1 MSNNLNLKE
10 TEALKRYL
18 NEISC
23 FGILTQDA
31 EDELIAQ
38 KEAGKLSAR
47 KKLIESNLSFV
58 VTIAKEYLNKGLEVL
73 DVIQEGNLGLIEGVD
88 KYKQSLDKSFQEVI
102 EENIRLSIENAL
114 KELELND
121 ELPIQFLE
129 QNKQIEDEIK
139 RLTQELQREPEIE
152 EVAKSLNLDVD
163 TIRKIQEI
171 SKEII
176 SLGGNEVNKADKKEE
191 SLTDQDKVVEL
202 LSCLNKQEKNVIESL
217 FGLNGKEVK
226 TLENLAKEMS
236 ISASQV
242 QQIKENALLKMKNEA
257 DTSGP
262 VGLSDL

>member
-23 FGILTQDA
+23 FGILTQDT

-58 VTIAKEYLNKGLEVL
+58 VAIAKEYLNKGLEVL

-102 EENIRLSIENAL
+102 EESIRLSIENAL

-176 SLGGNEVNKADKKEE
+176 SLGGNEVKEDKKEE
-191 SLTDQDKVVEL
+191 SSTDQDKVVEL
-202 LSCLNKQEKNVIESL
+202 LSCLNEQEKRVIESL

-226 TLENLAKEMS
+226 NLENLAKEMS

>member
-38 KEAGKLSAR
+38 KEVGKLSAR

-58 VTIAKEYLNKGLEVL
+58 VTIAKEYLNKGLEIL

-88 KYKQSLDKSFQEVI
+88 KYTSSLDKSFQEII
-102 EENIRLSIENAL
+102 EESIRLSIENAL

-129 QNKQIEDEIK
+129 QNKQIDEEIK
-139 RLTQELQREPEIE
+139 RLTQELQRKPEIE
-152 EVAKSLNLDVD
+152 EVAKSLNLDID

-176 SLGGNEVNKADKKEE
+176 NLGGNANREDKKEE
-191 SLTDQDKVVEL
+191 SLSDQDKVVEL
-202 LSCLNKQEKNVIESL
+202 LSCLNEQERSVIESI

-226 TLENLAKEMS
+226 ALENIAKEMS
-236 ISASQV
+236 ISEPQV
-242 QQIKENALLKMKNEA
+242 QQIKEKALIKMKNEA
-257 DTSGP
+257 DGNGS